1 VQQRVL
7 LTVAHPDDETF
18 GCGSIL
24 LHAAAAGSTTAVLC
38 ATRGEAG
45 EPADGVPVS
54 PGELGRVRERELRE
68 AADLLGVSRLE
79 LLDFTDSGMSGT
91 AAPDSLVGSPFGE
104 VTAAVRSVV
113 EDVRPTVIVTLD
125 GSDGHRDHGR
135 IRDATLVAADAAPD
149 AWIYLHCVPRSVLA
163 RWLAQAQQSRP
174 GTAYLEAETTLGTP
188 DDEVTTVID
197 SSEHL
202 PVRERAIAL
211 HASQTSPFAGLP
223 DDLYRDFLAVERLRR
238 VRPEWTGGPRETR
251 LLPPS

>member
-1 VQQRVL
+1 MAP
-7 LTVAHPDDETF
+7 TGTATT
-18 GCGSIL
+18 GGSGTRPWSPPTPRRTL
-24 LHAAAAGSTTAVLC
+24 GSTCTAC
-38 ATRGEAG
+38 RG
-45 EPADGVPVS
+45 
-54 PGELGRVRERELRE
+54 R
-68 AADLLGVSRLE
+68 
-79 LLDFTDSGMSGT
+79 
-91 AAPDSLVGSPFGE
+91 
-104 VTAAVRSVV
+104 
-113 EDVRPTVIVTLD
+113 
-125 GSDGHRDHGR
+125 
-135 IRDATLVAADAAPD
+135 
-149 AWIYLHCVPRSVLA
+149 C
-163 RWLAQAQQSRP
+163 WLAQAQQSRP